1 MEKIAIT
8 GATGNYGYAVIE
20 ALIKKG
26 VDKKSIYA
34 IARDKIKA
42 KLLAAFGINVVI
54 GDYNDYQSM
63 INAFSGIDKLLFV
76 SSGEMKNRA
85 VQHKQVVKAAKKA
98 GVKHILYTSQIHE
111 TDDPKS
117 PMKFVMKSHL
127 ATEIAIMKSG
137 MYYTILRNG
146 LYLDMLPLFLG
157 KNVIENGI
165 YLPAG
170 NGKIA
175 FTLRNEMAEVA
186 ANILN
191 SEGHKNKIYDVS
203 GKGVSFL
210 EIAAMI
216 YHITNKNIT
225 YVSPDI
231 ETFIKTAIGS
241 GIPKEYAKM
250 IGGFSLAAQQG
261 ELAGV
266 NSKMEMLLER
276 KPTSVEDFLLK
287 IYK

>member
-1 MEKIAIT
+1 MKKVLIT

-20 ALIKKG
+20 AFIKKG
-26 VDKKSIYA
+26 VDKKNIYA
-34 IARDKIKA
+34 MARDEAKA
-42 KLLAAFGINVVI
+42 SLLTPLGINVVF
-54 GDYNDYQSM
+54 GDYNDYNSM
-63 INAFSGIDKLLFV
+63 VKAFSGIDKLLFV
-76 SSGEMKNRA
+76 SSGEMKNRSI
-85 VQHKQVVKAAKKA
+85 QHKQVVKAAKKA
-98 GVKHILYTSQIHE
+98 SVKHILYTSQIHE

-137 MYYTILRNG
+137 MYFTILRNG
-146 LYLDMLPLFLG
+146 LYLDMLSLFLG

-191 SEGHKNKIYDVS
+191 SDGHKDKIYDVA
-203 GKGVSFL
+203 GKAVSFL
-210 EIAAMI
+210 EVAAMI

-231 ETFIKTAIGS
+231 ETFINTAVGS

-250 IGGFSLAAQQG
+250 IGGFSLAAKQG
-261 ELAGV
+261 ELAGL
-266 NSKMEMLLER
+266 NSKMEELLER
-276 KPTSVEDFLLK
+276 KPTSVEDFLVK
-287 IYK
+287 MYA